1 MLKIHHTFHAVPSQL
16 ECLGSWVVPHDS
28 LDLVFIRGPILLEE
42 IVGIGLSWGV
52 GVGVVEE
59 ILNTKENLLDGDG
72 GLPVLLLVENRQA
85 DSAGRVHVGVEQ
97 GRDEFACG
105 LSALL
110 MSEWRV

>member
-1 MLKIHHTFHAVPSQL
+1 MPTPMLKIHHTFHAVPSQL

-59 ILNTKENLLDGDG
+59 ILNTEKNLFDRDGR
-72 GLPVLLLVENRQA
+72 LPVLLLVQNRQTDRA
-85 DSAGRVHVGVEQ
+85 RWVDVWVE
-97 GRDEFACG
+97 
-105 LSALL
+105 
-110 MSEWRV
+110 